1 MMAAIVPAK
10 ALDRAKGRLAG
21 LLSEEER
28 RHLALA
34 MLEDVLCSLRSVA
47 RLQTIVVVSPDDGA
61 LALARRLGAEPVVEQ
76 PFVRGINQALDRGL
90 AYLAPRGIEALLVLP
105 ADVPG
110 VAPGD
115 IEAVLDALPPEEGMV
130 ICPSARGGTG
140 ALALRPPGL
149 IPFRF
154 GPDSF
159 TLHRREAAARGV
171 PMRVLR
177 VDSLSNDID
186 EPPDLRSFWQRGGG
200 EATRRLLIGTGLA
213 ARLGV

>member
-1 MMAAIVPAK
+1 MMAAIVPTK

-28 RHLALA
+28 RDLALA
-34 MLEDVLCSLRSVA
+34 MLEDVLRSLRSVA
-47 RLQTIVVVSPDDGA
+47 RLETVVVVSPDDGA
-61 LALARRLGAEPVVEQ
+61 LDLARSLGAEAVIERPS
-76 PFVRGINQALDRGL
+76 VRGINQALNQGVD
-90 AYLAPRGIEALLVLP
+90 YLAPRGIEALLVLP

-110 VAPGD
+110 VAPDD
-115 IEAVLDALPPEEGMV
+115 IEAVLDALPPDEGMV

-159 TLHRREAAARGV
+159 TLHRREAAAQGI
-171 PMRVLR
+171 PTRVLR
-177 VDSLSNDID
+177 INSLLNDID

-200 EATRRLLIGTGLA
+200 KATRRLLIGSGLA